1 MPAKKKSAKK
11 ATKKKA
17 AKKRASSKAA
27 ELGCRRLWLM
37 YPQKHITSPIV
48 WELITRF
55 GLKANIRQAEV
66 RDEIGIVC
74 LELEGP
80 RPLLKKAT
88 QWLERQ
94 GVKVEPVEI
103 SVISG

>member
-1 MPAKKKSAKK
+1 MPAKKPAKK
-11 ATKKKA
+11 VAKKKA
-17 AKKRASSKAA
+17 AKKSVRTKPAN
-27 ELGCRRLWLM
+27 LGRQRLWLM
-37 YPQKHITSPIV
+37 YPPKHITSPIV

-55 GLKANIRQAEV
+55 ELKDNIRQAEV

-80 RPLLKKAT
+80 RPSLKKAT

-103 SVISG
+103 NVIDG

>member
-1 MPAKKKSAKK
+1 MPAKKPAKK
-11 ATKKKA
+11 VAKKKA
-17 AKKRASSKAA
+17 AKKRARPKPAD
-27 ELGCRRLWLM
+27 LGRQRLWLM
-37 YPQKHITSPIV
+37 YPPKHITSPIV
-48 WELITRF
+48 WELIARF
-55 GLKANIRQAEV
+55 ELKANIRQAEV

-80 RPLLKKAT
+80 RSSLKKAT

>member
-1 MPAKKKSAKK
+1 MPAKKKTAKK
-11 ATKKKA
+11 AARKKA
-17 AKKRASSKAA
+17 SKKSARVEK
-27 ELGCRRLWLM
+27 GRQRLWLM
-37 YPQKHITSPIV
+37 YPPKHITSPIV

-55 GLKANIRQAEV
+55 ELKVNIRQAEV

-80 RPLLKKAT
+80 RPSLKKAT
-88 QWLERQ
+88 QWLERK

-103 SVISG
+103 NVIDG

>member
-1 MPAKKKSAKK
+1 MPAKKPAKEVAKK
-11 ATKKKA
+11 SG
-17 AKKRASSKAA
+17 SS
-27 ELGCRRLWLM
+27 ERGRQRLWLM
-37 YPQKHITSPIV
+37 YPPKHITSPIV

-55 GLKANIRQAEV
+55 ELKANIRQAEV

-80 RPLLKKAT
+80 RPALKKAT
-88 QWLERQ
+88 QWLERK

-103 SVISG
+103 SVIGG

>member
-1 MPAKKKSAKK
+1 MPAKKPAKK
-11 ATKKKA
+11 V
-17 AKKRASSKAA
+17 AKKSVSS
-27 ELGCRRLWLM
+27 ERGRQRLWLM
-37 YPQKHITSPIV
+37 YPPKHITSPIV

-55 GLKANIRQAEV
+55 ELKANIRQAEV

-80 RPLLKKAT
+80 RPALKKAT
-88 QWLERQ
+88 QWLERK

-103 SVISG
+103 SVIGG

>member
-1 MPAKKKSAKK
+1 MPAKKLAKK
-11 ATKKKA
+11 IAKKKA
-17 AKKRASSKAA
+17 AKKSAPA
-27 ELGCRRLWLM
+27 ERGRQRLWLM
-37 YPQKHITSPIV
+37 YPPKHITSPIV

-55 GLKANIRQAEV
+55 ELKANIRQAEV

-80 RPLLKKAT
+80 RPALKKAT
-88 QWLERQ
+88 QWLERK

-103 SVISG
+103 NVIGG